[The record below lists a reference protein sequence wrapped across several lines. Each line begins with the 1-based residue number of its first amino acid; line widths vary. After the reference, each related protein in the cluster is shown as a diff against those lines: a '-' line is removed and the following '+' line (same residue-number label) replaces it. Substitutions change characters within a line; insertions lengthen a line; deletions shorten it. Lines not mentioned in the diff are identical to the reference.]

1 MIIAKEL
8 MSAPARY
15 LFSSDKLS
23 RALELFE
30 SKQFRTLPI
39 LDGAGKILGILSES
53 ALLRCLIVSKTRQ
66 TTDIPLN
73 DFLSHLDR
81 FSAVKESEPI
91 DKVVAVMV
99 KAPNNRV
106 LVTDD
111 QEKLVGIVSPKD
123 VIFYLIAEPGSESL
137 QKKVEHLEGE
147 LENLRAQHAELLD
160 AKKNLEEFEGIIQGS
175 LFLCHSLAPDGKI
188 RFANKR
194 LHEILGYADGALI
207 GKGFEDLYPDHLHA
221 TVRTSLKEI
230 EKRGKQEIV
239 YSALKTARG
248 ESIKV
253 EMTSI
258 GLKDAAGKFSG
269 TATVSRIIDT
279 EVMLKLLSGAF
290 KHEDS

>member
-8 MSAPARY
+8 MSAPARF
-15 LFSSDKLS
+15 LFTSDKLA

-30 SKQFRTLPI
+30 AKQFRTLPI

-53 ALLRCLIVSKTRQ
+53 ALLRCLIVAKNRQ
-66 TTDIPLN
+66 TTDIPLAE
-73 DFLSHLDR
+73 FIGHLDP
-81 FSAVKESEPI
+81 FSLVREGDPI
-91 DKVVAVMV
+91 DKVVGSMV

-111 QEKLVGIVSPKD
+111 QQKLVGIVSPKD

-137 QKKVEHLEGE
+137 QKKVEHLEDE
-147 LENLRAQHAELLD
+147 LELLRAQHAQLLS
-160 AKKNLEEFEGIIQGS
+160 AKKSLEEFENILQGS
-175 LFLCHSLAPDGKI
+175 LFLCHSLSPQGKI
-188 RFANKR
+188 RFANRR
-194 LHEILGYADGALI
+194 LHEILGYPEGALI
-207 GKGFEDLYPDHLHA
+207 GKGLEDLYPEHLHA
-221 TVRTSLKEI
+221 IARAGLQGI
-230 EKRGKQEIV
+230 EKSGKQEIV
-239 YSALKTARG
+239 YSALKTAHG

-258 GLKDAAGKFSG
+258 ALKDSAGKFSG

-290 KHEDS
+290 RSE